1 MTLPTIATA
10 LQSALQSGQII
21 LGDRA
26 IDGFDLTDI
35 LSILNSS
42 PLMLTEAT
50 LTSLD
55 NTVMLSGKARIFGT
69 DPVGVN
75 LIFTANGEAVD
86 LSVMTIVPVGSI
98 PGVPW
103 LPIAN
108 LQMALTV
115 SGGQVTGT
123 IQGSLLPK
131 TGEAI
136 AIVLSLDVGETVT
149 WRSELQSLSLTTVA
163 DLFLNTNQGPQDL
176 PNFVF
181 STLALTVS
189 PGSGEFALN
198 AQVDSEW
205 AFTSQGL
212 NVQVDLGVSRLA
224 SQVNAA
230 LAVRGAGPL
239 EIAPDLSLQDCD
251 FTFNLEAGEWMLA
264 GTVAATILDESLQL
278 SASYVQGAERRLFM
292 LALAIDGTLE
302 LVNLPEV
309 GRLGIA
315 NLAMTL
321 AQSTTGEPAN
331 WSLAAAGH
339 LQLENVLNV
348 QGLLTLSREDRT
360 TRLVFMPDAA
370 EAVIPLPPN
379 QEASLRLQFGE
390 ITIARQTLAAQPQRS
405 AWAFE
410 TAVDLAFAGW
420 HPSVYRVLP
429 PQIQAQFR
437 ADRDRVMIIAD
448 RAVNAAE
455 FEIPDIEINNL
466 TIPLGTMQV
475 DVVNL
480 AVRIDSNIEVSAD
493 LALGLPSDLN
503 NLFGVDSN
511 RNPNLEFFN
520 TFDPRNPEETT
531 VNLRLAIGTAGIS
544 VTPVTSPIRAVRIE
558 EDNGI
563 AYWHVDLGRFGEV
576 RLQVPVF
583 SYDTAQ
589 SSFMA
594 SGGFEVIRPL
604 SLPLTPFKRLLEA
617 AGLGAVAATIPDG
630 LPFQDIQI
638 LDDNDNFRSQELRQL
653 LATIGDVPT
662 EITDALDL
670 IGDRVNQLPSQFR
683 DYLNVE
689 IPDSFTFAIS
699 VTPSGTAKINA
710 RVNEGDDPIRLLYPS
725 FQVNPLLPIPVPVL
739 NGIELRSLSFG
750 ELSGGSL
757 FLLEVDA
764 NLDQFDLITL
774 AASLAL
780 PDDDA
785 IPLPNTRD
793 LQRRLVLRN
802 LFMIIVYQTVIPI
815 PIPLFYD
822 EVGIE
827 YLGLEGLTLQ
837 THAQFP
843 MPSFD
848 LGEVSRI
855 LADLRRFFTDRDFLL
870 NPNTPPDNVNLR
882 FSLDSNYLRL
892 PEYLGSQ
899 MLGPGVDGPDIDLYA
914 NLAHLLNG
922 LKTLSLNELI
932 QALPLEY
939 RVGGVDVSFV
949 SLRSQLGWLVTT
961 PGEFQQLIARADSRD
976 RIFRQLQLTDEA
988 QAQGLLSILPAAA
1001 AAAPTPEEG
1010 LVTFLKG
1017 TWTVANVAE
1026 LEAAFGLV
1034 ASGSQGFRTGFRI
1047 AGEIDRFL
1055 ELEVAGRVAINAP
1068 LAGAAAL
1075 PATEELRFGLSYDGQ
1090 DDWVQ
1095 LGNPAGL
1102 NFDGPI
1108 TIEAW
1113 VRPATVNGLRNIVA
1127 HGHRVSP
1134 NGEVFLRVNNGRY
1147 EVGSWDGRN
1156 YLTSA
1161 PIPPE
1166 DIGAWVHLAGVYDGQ
1181 NWRLYRNG
1189 VQISFTQGDRG
1200 AIAIPDANWAIGARG
1215 TGTERFFQGQIDEVR
1230 LWNRAKTAVEIQ
1242 ADRNRSLS
1250 GREAGLVGYW
1260 SFDEGTG
1267 TIARDRSPNGH
1278 NGTVNGAQWLATGA
1292 PLVFANPDAPDLN
1305 LPVGNRA
1312 FQLAGHS
1319 HLSILNHRIFTGDVQ
1334 VVDTN
1339 FWLRGDLNLF
1349 PAGSPLQA
1357 NGRLAGVLNGSEL
1370 NLSGHVTTSLAGL
1383 TLADARGL
1391 ITNNQVFLQG
1401 SWLGV
1406 TTTLAVT
1413 VQNNDFAVMG
1423 AVNVDVP
1430 LNLNIGPIHDP
1441 ITGVRLVDGMNLN
1454 TRFNA
1459 GITVG
1464 MTSAGFSAQVGG
1476 SFQWNNRTW
1485 QLPGF
1490 TVTVAFQTI
1499 EDLARHIAAQIQAQ
1513 AAAIFR
1519 ELLSDATAWLRA
1531 VREGVIQFAGDVAV
1545 VLRDGYRLAAQAA
1558 AQALQTAGY
1567 TLQQVGQA
1575 LQGAYRQTAA
1585 QAAQILQNIRDGAQ
1599 EIATVLQGVYRQTAQ
1614 QTAQILRDLRTNL
1627 QEVGRVL
1634 QRVYNQTAQQAAQ
1647 ILRDLGYAV
1656 LDVGTVLR
1664 DVYRQTA
1671 QQAAQVFR
1679 NLGTRAEEVG
1689 RVLQSTY
1696 SQSSNAAASILRSIG
1711 YGVQDIG
1718 RTLQN
1723 VYSLSATSTAQV
1735 LRAVGYSVQEVG
1747 QVLQGVYRQSA
1758 EVTARTLR
1766 SIGYGA
1772 EDVGR
1777 VLQTVYSQS
1786 AQDAGRLLQR
1796 IGFSRS
1802 DVERVLRNVFN
1813 QSTSAIRDFFGDV
1826 GDTIGDVFRRIF

>member
-1 MTLPTIATA
+1 MTLQTITAA

-21 LGDRA
+21 LGDSA
-26 IDGFDLTDI
+26 IGGFDLTGI

-42 PLMLTEAT
+42 QLMLTEAT

-55 NTVMLSGKARIFGT
+55 NTVMLSGKARILGT

-98 PGVPW
+98 PGAPW

-123 IQGSLLPK
+123 LQGSLLPK

-136 AIVLSLDVGETVT
+136 AIVLSLDVGETIT
-149 WRSELQSLSLTTVA
+149 WRSELQSLSLATVA

-181 STLALTVS
+181 STLALTVAPS
-189 PGSGEFALN
+189 SGEFALN

-205 AFTSQGL
+205 AFANQGL
-212 NVQVDLGVSRLA
+212 NVQVDLSVSRLA

-239 EIAPDLSLQDCD
+239 TIAPDLSLQNLN
-251 FTFNLEAGEWMLA
+251 FAFSLEAGEWMLA
-264 GTVAATILDESLQL
+264 GGVAATVLDESLQL
-278 SASYVQGAERRLFM
+278 SASYAQVADRRLLM
-292 LALAIDGTLE
+292 VALAIDGSLE
-302 LVNLPEV
+302 LINLPDV
-309 GRLGIA
+309 GTFGISS
-315 NLAMTL
+315 LAMTL
-321 AQSTTGEPAN
+321 AQSTTGEPTD
-331 WSLAAAGH
+331 WSLAAAGQ

-348 QGLLTLSREDRT
+348 QGLLTLSREATT
-360 TRLVFMPDAA
+360 TRLVFIPNTAA
-370 EAVIPLPPN
+370 VVIPLPPD
-379 QEASLRLQFGE
+379 QDSSLQLRFGAIE
-390 ITIARQTLAAQPQRS
+390 IARQALTGQPRRS
-405 AWAFE
+405 AWVFE
-410 TAVDLAFAGW
+410 AAVDLAFSGW

-429 PQIQAQFR
+429 PQIQGQFR
-437 ADRDRVMIIAD
+437 ADRDRVIISVD
-448 RAVNAAE
+448 RVVNAAE
-455 FEIPDIEINNL
+455 FDIPDIEINDL
-466 TIPLGTMQV
+466 TIPLGTMRV

-480 AVRIDSNIEVSAD
+480 AIRVDTNVELSAD
-493 LALGLPSDLN
+493 IALGLPSDLN

-511 RNPNLEFFN
+511 GNPNLEFFN
-520 TFDPRNPEETT
+520 TFDPSNPEETT

-544 VTPVTSPIRAVRIE
+544 ITPVTSPIRAVRIE

-563 AYWHVDLGRFGEV
+563 ASWHVDLGRFGEV

-617 AGLGAVAATIPDG
+617 VGMGAVAATIPDG

-670 IGDRVNQLPSQFR
+670 IGDRVNQLPNQFR
-683 DYLNVE
+683 NYLNVE
-689 IPDSFTFAIS
+689 IPDSFAFEIS
-699 VTPSGTAKINA
+699 VNPSGTAKVNA

-725 FQVNPLLPIPVPVL
+725 FQINPLLPIPVPVL

-757 FLLEVDA
+757 FLLEVNA

-780 PDDDA
+780 PNDDA

-848 LGEVSRI
+848 LGEISRI
-855 LADLRRFFTDRDFLL
+855 LADLRRFFSDRDFLL

-922 LKTLSLNELI
+922 LKTLSVNELI

-976 RIFRQLQLTDEA
+976 RIFRQLQLTDES
-988 QAQGLLSILPAAA
+988 QAQGLLSILPPVS
-1001 AAAPTPEEG
+1001 AAAPTSEEG

-1017 TWTVANVAE
+1017 TWNVANVAE
-1026 LEAAFGLV
+1026 LQATFGLV

-1055 ELEVAGRVAINAP
+1055 DLEVAGRVAINTP
-1068 LAGAAAL
+1068 VAGAAAL
-1075 PATEELRFGLSYDGQ
+1075 PSTEELRFGLAYDGQ

-1113 VRPATVNGLRNIVA
+1113 VRPAVVNDLRNIIA

-1134 NGEVFLRVNNGRY
+1134 NAEVFLRVNNGRY

-1166 DIGAWVHLAGVYDGQ
+1166 DLGAWVHLAGVYDGQ

-1189 VQISFTQGDRG
+1189 VQISQTQGDRG
-1200 AIAIPDANWAIGARG
+1200 AMAIPDADWAIGARG

-1230 LWNRAKTAVEIQ
+1230 IWKRARTAVEIQ

-1260 SFDEGTG
+1260 NFDEGTG
-1267 TIARDRSPNGH
+1267 AIARDRSPNGH

-1292 PLVFANPDAPDLN
+1292 PLVFANPEAP
-1305 LPVGNRA
+1305 VSNRA

-1349 PAGSPLQA
+1349 PATSPLQA
-1357 NGRLAGVLNGSEL
+1357 NGRLSGVLNGSEL
-1370 NLSGHVTTSLAGL
+1370 NLSGNVTTSLAGL

-1401 SWLGV
+1401 TWLGV
-1406 TTTLAVT
+1406 TTTFAVT
-1413 VQNNDFAVMG
+1413 VENSDFAVTG
-1423 AVNVDVP
+1423 AVNVNIP
-1430 LNLNIGPIHDP
+1430 LNLNIGPINDP
-1441 ITGVRLVDGMNLN
+1441 VMGVRLVDGINLN

-1464 MTSAGFSAQVGG
+1464 ITSAGFSAQVGG
-1476 SFQWNNRTW
+1476 TFQWNNRTW

-1490 TVTVAFQTI
+1490 TANVAFQTI

-1531 VREGVIQFAGDVAV
+1531 VREGVIQFAGDVAT

-1585 QAAQILQNIRDGAQ
+1585 QAAQILQNIRYGAQ
-1599 EIATVLQGVYRQTAQ
+1599 EIGTVLQEVYRQTAQ
-1614 QTAQILRDLRTNL
+1614 QTAQVLRDLRTNL
-1627 QEVGRVL
+1627 QDVGRVL

-1647 ILRDLGYAV
+1647 ILRSLGYAI

-1679 NLGTRAEEVG
+1679 NIDTRAEEVG

-1696 SQSSNAAASILRSIG
+1696 SQSSNATASILRSIG

-1718 RTLQN
+1718 RTLQS

-1758 EVTARTLR
+1758 EVAARTLQ

-1772 EDVGR
+1772 EEVGR
-1777 VLQTVYSQS
+1777 VLQSVYRQS
-1786 AQDAGRLLQR
+1786 AQDAARLLER
-1796 IGFSRS
+1796 IGFSRG
-1802 DVERVLRNVFN
+1802 DIERVLRNVFN
-1813 QSTSAIRDFFGDV
+1813 QSASAIRDFFGDV